1 MIRFEAR
8 TSRSRQRGWAGLI
21 VLLVGLVIVGMLL
34 KTVLQQYGLTG
45 TTGPASKATPV
56 DSVSHDVTTTEVTPR
71 NALERARGLESA
83 VQQQAVDNAKRID
96 DALKK

>member
-1 MIRFEAR
+1 MIRFDVG
-8 TSRSRQRGWAGLI
+8 TSRSHQRGWAGLI
-21 VLLVGLVIVGMLL
+21 GLLVALVIVGMLL

-56 DSVSHDVTTTEVTPR
+56 DSVSHDVTATEVTPR
-71 NALERARGLESA
+71 NAIERARGLESA

-96 DALKK
+96 DALKQ

>member
-1 MIRFEAR
+1 MIRFEG
-8 TSRSRQRGWAGLI
+8 SRARQRGWIGLI
-21 VLLVGLVIVGMLL
+21 VLLAALVIIGVLL

-45 TTGPASKATPV
+45 DAGPASKATPV

-83 VQQQAVDNAKRID
+83 VQQQAVENAKRID
-96 DALKK
+96 DALQKP

>member
-1 MIRFEAR
+1 MIRLRTNRAR
-8 TSRSRQRGWAGLI
+8 QGGWIGLI
-21 VLLVGLVIVGMLL
+21 VLIVAVVIVGMLM
-34 KTVLQQYGLTG
+34 KTVLKEYGLTG

-83 VQQQAVDNAKRID
+83 VQQQAADQAKRID
-96 DALKK
+96 DALKQ

>member
-1 MIRFEAR
+1 MIRSEATR
-8 TSRSRQRGWAGLI
+8 AQQRGWVGLI
-21 VLLVGLVIVGMLL
+21 VLVVAVVIVGVLV
-34 KTVLQQYGLTG
+34 KTVLKEYGLTG
-45 TTGPASKATPV
+45 TAGPASKATPV

-96 DALKK
+96 DALKQ

>member
-1 MIRFEAR
+1 MISFEDA
-8 TSRSRQRGWAGLI
+8 SRSRQRGWVG
-21 VLLVGLVIVGMLL
+21 LVGLLIALVIVGMLL
-34 KTVLQQYGLTG
+34 KTVLQQYGLSG
-45 TTGPASKATPV
+45 TTGTASKATPV

-71 NALERARGLESA
+71 NAMEQARGLQSA

>member
-1 MIRFEAR
+1 MIRSEATR
-8 TSRSRQRGWAGLI
+8 AQQGGWVGLI
-21 VLLVGLVIVGMLL
+21 VLVVAVVIVGMLV
-34 KTVLQQYGLTG
+34 KTVLKEYGLTG

-96 DALKK
+96 DALKQ

>member
-1 MIRFEAR
+1 MIRFELGA
-8 TSRSRQRGWAGLI
+8 SRSRQRGWAGLI

-71 NALERARGLESA
+71 NALEQARGLEAA

>member
-1 MIRFEAR
+1 MIRFPAGGP
-8 TSRSRQRGWAGLI
+8 RSRQRGWAGLI
-21 VLLVGLVIVGMLL
+21 VLLVALVIVGMLL

-56 DSVSHDVTTTEVTPR
+56 DAVSHDVTTTEVAPR
-71 NALERARGLESA
+71 NAIERARGLESA

-96 DALKK
+96 DALTK

>member
-1 MIRFEAR
+1 MIRPEATR
-8 TSRSRQRGWAGLI
+8 AQQRGWVGLI
-21 VLLVGLVIVGMLL
+21 VLVVAVVIVGVVV
-34 KTVLQQYGLTG
+34 KTVLKEYGLTG
-45 TTGPASKATPV
+45 TAGPASKATPV

-96 DALKK
+96 DALKQ